1 MPAYDYKCPSCDCV
15 FEVNRGIQQTGP
27 IACPTCG
34 IEAKRVFAPVGIV
47 FKGSGFHNTDYRPKQ
62 AVPAASEGASDTQ
75 SAQTAACAAEGS
87 PACASCPAAE

>member
-15 FEVNRGIQQTGP
+15 FEVHRGIRETGP
-27 IACPTCG
+27 VACPTCG
-34 IEAKRVFAPVGIV
+34 IDAKRVFAPVGIV

-62 AVPAASEGASDTQ
+62 AVQASPEGTGDAQ
-75 SAQTAACAAEGS
+75 SAQKPACATDSS